1 MQNLIKKLLALTC
14 IATLVAPRTVSAE
27 DVTSN
32 STNAIESFQ
41 TTTDE
46 VTYAPTQNEANRSFK
61 YVTEFSVSGTE
72 KIPTAKLKLPASIFT
87 KRDGS
92 IGDTFKIS
100 IPSKK
105 EVEEAI
111 AQGEEVTSLW
121 MYEIIDGEVVISNR
135 RPVPS
140 GKTYNFEY
148 AYQLTDKASE
158 YRDMSMSAEHVN
170 ATVELDTA
178 GGQLT
183 SSAEL
188 QQITIKS
195 QLMQTHISILNYN
208 SSQ

>member
-1 MQNLIKKLLALTC
+1 MEQK
-14 IATLVAPRTVSAE
+14 R
-27 DVTSN
+27 
-32 STNAIESFQ
+32 
-41 TTTDE
+41 
-46 VTYAPTQNEANRSFK
+46 
-61 YVTEFSVSGTE
+61 
-72 KIPTAKLKLPASIFT
+72 IPTARLKLPASIFT

-140 GKTYNFEY
+140 GETYNFEY

-170 ATVELDTA
+170 AKVELDTT

-188 QQITIKS
+188 QQITINTYANIEGRKGLDCRRCI
-195 QLMQTHISILNYN
+195 QGMG
-208 SSQ
+208 